1 MNEALPRIN
10 NLTKFK
16 NHMSIKIT
24 TQCRICGNPDL
35 KPVLSLGAQPL
46 SSVFPLPDAA
56 DPSVSPLELIRCDK
70 ESNQD
75 ACGLVQLRHQAD
87 LSEMYGTTY
96 GYFSSISPTMV
107 SHLGGKIKE
116 LKAFGKPA
124 KGDVILDIGCNDGT
138 LLNAY
143 GEENGYKRVG
153 IDPSSKKFL
162 HHFQSDIK
170 VTFDFFSEEAV
181 RSMIGDQQCQIITS
195 IAMFYDLEDPID
207 FIRQIR
213 ALLAKD
219 GVWALELS
227 YLPLL
232 CSQLTYDQICHE
244 HVTYFTLSHMDW
256 MMKKTGMKI
265 LDVSFNDINGGS
277 FYIHAARDD
286 SEHQPNTDAIQKI
299 LNSEKCLDLEMPYIR
314 LRNRV
319 LAHRED
325 VKHFFSLARA
335 AGKRVYGYGASTKG
349 NIVLNYCGITKDDLI
364 AIGDRNPE
372 KDGLTTPGTRIPIIS
387 HEKLRKEPADY
398 LFVMIWFLRKEVIQD
413 ELDFLMRGG
422 KIVFNL
428 PRLHIVDKDNYT
440 RYLEQ
445 NFEELAYSI

>member
-1 MNEALPRIN
+1 
-10 NLTKFK
+10 
-16 NHMSIKIT
+16 MSIKIT
-24 TQCRICGNPDL
+24 TKCRICGNTDL
-35 KPVLSLGAQPL
+35 KLVLTLGEQPL
-46 SSVFPLPDAA
+46 SSVFPNPEAS
-56 DPSVSPLELIRCDK
+56 DPTVSPLELIRCDK
-70 ESNQD
+70 ESNKD
-75 ACGLVQLRHQAD
+75 ACGLLQLRHQAD

-107 SHLGGKIKE
+107 SHLQGKIQD
-116 LKAFGKPA
+116 LKAIANPVE
-124 KGDVILDIGCNDGT
+124 GDVILDIGCNDGT
-138 LLNAY
+138 LLNAF
-143 GEENGYKRVG
+143 GKENGYKRVG
-153 IDPSSKKFL
+153 IDPSSKKFF
-162 HHFQSDIK
+162 HNFQSDIE
-170 VTFDFFSEEAV
+170 VAFDFFSKQAV
-181 RSMIGDQQCQIITS
+181 RAMIGNKQCKIITS

-207 FIRQIR
+207 FMHQIHD
-213 ALLAKD
+213 LLSKD
-219 GVWALELS
+219 GIWALELS

-244 HVTYFTLSHMDW
+244 HVTYFTLSHMNW
-256 MMKKTGMKI
+256 MMKKTGLKI

-286 SEHQPNTDAIQKI
+286 SDHQPNSEKIDAI
-299 LNSEKCLDLEMPYIR
+299 LTGEKLLDFEAPYNR

-319 LAHRED
+319 LTHRED

-335 AGKRVYGYGASTKG
+335 AGKKVYGYGASTKG

-413 ELDFLMRGG
+413 ELEFLMRGG

-428 PRLHIVDKDNYT
+428 PRLHIVDANNYK
-440 RYLEQ
+440 RYLDQ
-445 NFEELAYSI
+445 NFEDLSYSI